1 MAENA
6 SKGGSG
12 GGFFGRLTSFG
23 GGNAGVRSL
32 YRFCLLFKLFFV
44 VSFVN
49 VLIRNPLFSPRGCI
63 LATRKTARDGGRSL
77 HIGTRL
83 TALSLFLEQHL

>member
-12 GGFFGRLTSFG
+12 GTGFFGRLTSFG

-32 YRFCLLFKLFFV
+32 YRFCLLKVFFG
-44 VSFVN
+44 FV
-49 VLIRNPLFSPRGCI
+49 RKHFDSKSAFFPPR
-63 LATRKTARDGGRSL
+63 
-77 HIGTRL
+77 
-83 TALSLFLEQHL
+83 

>member
-32 YRFCLLFKLFFV
+32 YLIFIFSKSSL

-49 VLIRNPLFSPRGCI
+49 ILIRNPLFSPRVDEFSRC
-63 LATRKTARDGGRSL
+63 AKQREMVVV
-77 HIGTRL
+77 
-83 TALSLFLEQHL
+83 LFTSG

>member
-49 VLIRNPLFSPRGCI
+49 VLIRNPLFPPRVDAFSRRAKQREMVVV
-63 LATRKTARDGGRSL
+63 LFTSGRV
-77 HIGTRL
+77 
-83 TALSLFLEQHL
+83 

>member
-32 YRFCLLFKLFFV
+32 YRFCLLLKVFFG
-44 VSFVN
+44 FV
-49 VLIRNPLFSPRGCI
+49 RKHFDSKSAFSPR
-63 LATRKTARDGGRSL
+63 R
-77 HIGTRL
+77 
-83 TALSLFLEQHL
+83 